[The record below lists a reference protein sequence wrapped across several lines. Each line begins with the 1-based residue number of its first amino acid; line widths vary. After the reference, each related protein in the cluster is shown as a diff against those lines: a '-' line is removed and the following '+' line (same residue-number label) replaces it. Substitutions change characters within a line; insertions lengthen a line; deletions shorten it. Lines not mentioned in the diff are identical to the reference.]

1 MSKPI
6 FDFQN
11 PNPSLEQ
18 ELKLVQERA
27 EKYFLECMET
37 KLKTLRDMSD
47 NKQKT
52 GWAYKALINSAANF
66 LVVGETLMSGMLD
79 EASASMLNFT
89 FSALASQY
97 VGAVLIELAKIETK
111 KKMDAEI
118 DLLERIHGLEG

>member
-66 LVVGETLMSGMLD
+66 LVVGETLMSGILD

-89 FSALASQY
+89 LSALASQY